1 MPQGLV
7 TLSFSLIHVTKGST
21 LSDVGLK
28 GFITRISFRNNFI
41 MPYKPAKKLD
51 DKDILKLQKEFL
63 ECDLDGDGKITREEL
78 KDVLRSLKGKM
89 KVTEA
94 NIEKVVKEADAD
106 SDGQIDLREY
116 YHNMTNSDNK
126 NVIHRALLMR
136 SKARKAFEQY
146 DTDGSGSIT
155 WDEMKEVFE
164 ERLGRKLDVKEV
176 KEMMKETDENDDG
189 MVDYNE
195 FLTLMCKSA

>member
-1 MPQGLV
+1 
-7 TLSFSLIHVTKGST
+7 
-21 LSDVGLK
+21 
-28 GFITRISFRNNFI
+28 

-94 NIEKVVKEADAD
+94 NIERVVKEADAD
-106 SDGQIDLREY
+106 ADGQIDLREY

-155 WDEMKEVFE
+155 WDEMKQVFE
-164 ERLGRKLDVKEV
+164 ERLGRKLEVKEV

-195 FLTLMCKSA
+195 FLTLMCKSV

>member
-7 TLSFSLIHVTKGST
+7 ILSFSMRHVTKGST
-21 LSDVGLK
+21 LSVVGLK
-28 GFITRISFRNNFI
+28 GFITQISFRKKII

-116 YHNMTNSDNK
+116 YHNMTNSDSK

-146 DTDGSGSIT
+146 
-155 WDEMKEVFE
+155 
-164 ERLGRKLDVKEV
+164 
-176 KEMMKETDENDDG
+176 
-189 MVDYNE
+189 
-195 FLTLMCKSA
+195 

>member
-1 MPQGLV
+1 
-7 TLSFSLIHVTKGST
+7 
-21 LSDVGLK
+21 
-28 GFITRISFRNNFI
+28 
-41 MPYKPAKKLD
+41 MPYKQPKKLED
-51 DKDILKLQKEFL
+51 ADILKLQKEFL

-89 KVTEA
+89 KVTE
-94 NIEKVVKEADAD
+94 NQIEKVVKEADAD
-106 SDGQIDLREY
+106 ADGQIDLREY
-116 YHNMTNSDNK
+116 YHNMTNSNNK
-126 NVIHRALLMR
+126 NVVYRALMMR

-164 ERLGRKLDVKEV
+164 ERLGRKMDVKEV
-176 KEMMKETDENDDG
+176 KQMMAETDENDDG

-195 FLTLMCKSA
+195 FLTLMCKEMPLQK

>member
-1 MPQGLV
+1 MPQGSV
-7 TLSFSLIHVTKGST
+7 TLSFSMRHETKGST
-21 LSDVGLK
+21 LSVVGLK
-28 GFITRISFRNNFI
+28 GFITQISFRKNFI

-94 NIEKVVKEADAD
+94 NIERVVKEADAD

-116 YHNMTNSDNK
+116 YHNMTNSDSK

-195 FLTLMCKSA
+195 FLTLMCKSV

>member
-1 MPQGLV
+1 
-7 TLSFSLIHVTKGST
+7 
-21 LSDVGLK
+21 
-28 GFITRISFRNNFI
+28 

-155 WDEMKEVFE
+155 WDEMKQVFE
-164 ERLGRKLDVKEV
+164 ERLGRKLEVKEV

>member
-1 MPQGLV
+1 MLAEIPIQ
-7 TLSFSLIHVTKGST
+7 
-21 LSDVGLK
+21 
-28 GFITRISFRNNFI
+28 
-41 MPYKPAKKLD
+41 
-51 DKDILKLQKEFL
+51 
-63 ECDLDGDGKITREEL
+63 
-78 KDVLRSLKGKM
+78 
-89 KVTEA
+89 VTEYMNERNFKP
-94 NIEKVVKEADAD
+94 NIPDA
-106 SDGQIDLREY
+106 DGQIDLREY
-116 YHNMTNSDNK
+116 YHNMTNSNNK
-126 NVIHRALLMR
+126 NIIHRALLMR

-195 FLTLMCKSA
+195 FLTLMCKDMK